1 MKMQYMKKQYM
12 MPSCKEIHIS
22 APILR
27 LNNKNAN
34 NILKKFLDKL
44 KVVEE
49 NKDVVDVARVL

>member
-1 MKMQYMKKQYM
+1 M